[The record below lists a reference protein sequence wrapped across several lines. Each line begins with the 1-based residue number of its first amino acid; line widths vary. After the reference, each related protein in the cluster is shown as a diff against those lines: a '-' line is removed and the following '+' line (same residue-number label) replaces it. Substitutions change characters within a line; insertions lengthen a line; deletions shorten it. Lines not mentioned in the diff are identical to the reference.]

1 MIAISQSIA
10 PEKYGIQ
17 SFTSYN
23 RFCLLCLFTF
33 WSLFCFTLIIYPT
46 LPYYFHSSPSH
57 NLHLLRPVC
66 DLQFLSLNEC
76 YFWRQSW
83 SGILW
88 DIIFLFL
95 FLFSPFFPFSC
106 WMSSTLTNNLIW
118 IFVAFV
124 IMIVSFALGLIFW
137 QLLPE
142 ILTKSY
148 QILNDLLNDIWNWS
162 YNNPIS

>member
-1 MIAISQSIA
+1 MSTFFVHFLKFVLLYFDYISYPSLLLSLISFSQSSSSKA
-10 PEKYGIQ
+10 SLWPTV
-17 SFTSYN
+17 SFTE
-23 RFCLLCLFTF
+23 RMLLLEAKLIGYIVRHNF
-33 WSLFCFTLIIYPT
+33 SLF
-46 LPYYFHSSPSH
+46 
-57 NLHLLRPVC
+57 
-66 DLQFLSLNEC
+66 
-76 YFWRQSW
+76 
-83 SGILW
+83 
-88 DIIFLFL
+88 IFVF
-95 FLFSPFFPFSC
+95 PFFPFSC

-148 QILNDLLNDIWNWS
+148 QILNDPLNDIWNWS